1 MAEQKPRVQIKF
13 EHYTRTKQA
22 FKDECNINNIVGQ
35 FMRTGQTAHVNST
48 PPQYGFHTGLDF
60 RESLELITDA
70 QSQFDSLPAKI
81 RARFANDPA
90 QYLDFATDSAN
101 LPEMREMGLALPK
114 SGDPEWT
121 LLRPFQRPL
130 KPRRKAYHSRQKR
143 RKSRYSYLM
152 AISTRWSLLHDSAIT
167 VPPPTLQPIS
177 LERLTMR
184 NDPKWVKNA
193 RNACSPKQLQKPTNG
208 T

>member
-1 MAEQKPRVQIKF
+1 MGTRKQTSLAIRQKAKQMTKPKSKPKTKITTTKRVVRTMAEQKPRVQIKF

-114 SGDPEWT
+114 SGDPEMDASQAVSEAPET
-121 LLRPFQRPL
+121 PPEGVPL
-130 KPRRKAYHSRQKR
+130 PSKKTEK
-143 RKSRYSYLM
+143 
-152 AISTRWSLLHDSAIT
+152 
-167 VPPPTLQPIS
+167 
-177 LERLTMR
+177 
-184 NDPKWVKNA
+184 
-193 RNACSPKQLQKPTNG
+193 
-208 T
+208 